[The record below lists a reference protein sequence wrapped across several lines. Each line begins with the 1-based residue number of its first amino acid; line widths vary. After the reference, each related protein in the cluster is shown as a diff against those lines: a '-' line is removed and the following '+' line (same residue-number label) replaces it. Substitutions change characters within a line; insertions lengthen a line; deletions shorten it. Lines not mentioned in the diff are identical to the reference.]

1 MRALQQQALA
11 DLTLARSLSPSELAA
26 RIVAPPAGD
35 VARRWH
41 VYQHGYQ
48 ARITEALALELRA
61 VKRIVGAEPFEALVR
76 RYLAANVPRSFDLA
90 HAGDRF
96 AAFLADDELAA
107 ELPFLPDL
115 ARLERCVAEAFV
127 AADSE
132 PLTWSDARALGPE
145 ALLELEVRARP
156 GTALMRSPW
165 PLEALWRLAD
175 VADEDAS
182 VALEEAPAAVVVH
195 RVVHA
200 VRVRSTGWLHAR
212 LLDEALAGATSLG
225 AVYEA
230 SAARELE
237 ETSVND
243 WVAAFRDLVEWEVL
257 TTNAV
262 PSLGAK
268 DRSEEDA
275 S

>member
-11 DLTLARSLSPSELAA
+11 DLTLARALSPSDLAA
-26 RIVAPPAGD
+26 RIVPPPAGD

-41 VYQHGYQ
+41 VYQHGYH
-48 ARITEALALELRA
+48 ARLTEALALELRA
-61 VKRIVGAEPFEALVR
+61 VKRIVGEAPFGALVL

-96 AAFLADDELAA
+96 AAFLVRDELTA

-115 ARLERCVAEAFV
+115 ARLERCVAAAFV

-145 ALLELEVRARP
+145 ELLELEVRARP
-156 GTALMRSPW
+156 GTALLRSPW

-175 VADEDAS
+175 VADEEAS
-182 VALEEAPAAVVVH
+182 VELEEAPAAVVAH

-200 VRVRSTGWLHAR
+200 VRVRSIGPLHAR
-212 LLDEALAGATSLG
+212 MLEEALAGATSLG
-225 AVYEA
+225 AVYER
-230 SAARELE
+230 AAADVE
-237 ETSVND
+237 ESVND
-243 WVAAFRDLVEWEVL
+243 WVAAFRDLAEWEVL
-257 TTNAV
+257 TSNAV

-268 DRSEEDA
+268 GRSEEDE